1 LNESLISDAS
11 QAVDHNRTF
20 ARQTTMATDALSDV
34 LKTVRLTGATYFDV
48 VAQEPWSLHSP
59 AREIIL
65 PKILPGADRLIA
77 YHVVTAGRCFA
88 SLVGGEAMALQA
100 GEVVMFTSADPHVMS
115 SRAGMPACPPAADMI
130 DIAEAGHLP
139 FHINLVDGGAVSAKL
154 VCGYLA
160 CDSRPFNPLLE
171 ALPPMLKAGD
181 PKANDTG
188 WLGQFIHVAV
198 AEVADKRAGSESVLT
213 KLSELMFIE
222 VVRRYIEAL
231 PQQDTGWLAG
241 LRDPVVGKALGL
253 IHAKPSFSWTIEG
266 LARQCGASR
275 TVLAERFTQFVG
287 MPPIHYLA
295 RWRMQVACEM
305 LNRGNSGMASIAAE
319 IGYESEA
326 AFSRAFKKMM
336 GVPPSAWRLGL
347 RA

>member
-1 LNESLISDAS
+1 
-11 QAVDHNRTF
+11 
-20 ARQTTMATDALSDV
+20 MAADALSDV

-88 SLVGGEAMALQA
+88 SLVDGETIALQA
-100 GEVVMFTSADPHVMS
+100 GEVVMFTNADPHVMS
-115 SRAGMPACPPAADMI
+115 SSAGMRARPPDADMI
-130 DIAEAGHLP
+130 EIAQAGHLP
-139 FHINLVDGGAVSAKL
+139 FHINLVNGGAVSAKL

-181 PKANDTG
+181 PRANDTG

-222 VVRRYIEAL
+222 VIRRYIESL
-231 PQQDTGWLAG
+231 PQQDSGWLAG

-253 IHAKPSFSWTIEG
+253 IHAKPSFSWTIDG
-266 LARQCGASR
+266 LARQCAASR

-295 RWRMQVACEM
+295 KWRMQVASEM
-305 LNRGNSGMASIAAE
+305 LNRGNSSMAMIAAE

-336 GVPPSAWRLGL
+336 GVPPSAWRLGV
-347 RA
+347 RASAAGGPQSKPVHHPAR

>member
-1 LNESLISDAS
+1 MVMS
-11 QAVDHNRTF
+11 
-20 ARQTTMATDALSDV
+20 
-34 LKTVRLTGATYFDV
+34 FD
-48 VAQEPWSLHSP
+48 SLHEERGPGPRTLPSDLRAWRQNGMI
-59 AREIIL
+59 ARS
-65 PKILPGADRLIA
+65 
-77 YHVVTAGRCFA
+77 HC
-88 SLVGGEAMALQA
+88 
-100 GEVVMFTSADPHVMS
+100 
-115 SRAGMPACPPAADMI
+115 
-130 DIAEAGHLP
+130 
-139 FHINLVDGGAVSAKL
+139 
-154 VCGYLA
+154 
-160 CDSRPFNPLLE
+160 
-171 ALPPMLKAGD
+171 
-181 PKANDTG
+181 DTG

-231 PQQDTGWLAG
+231 PQQDSGWLAG

-253 IHAKPSFSWTIEG
+253 IHAKPSFGWTIEG

-295 RWRMQVACEM
+295 KWRMQVASEM
-305 LNRGNSGMASIAAE
+305 LNRGNASMAMIAAE

-336 GVPPSAWRLGL
+336 GVPPSAWRLGV
-347 RA
+347 RS